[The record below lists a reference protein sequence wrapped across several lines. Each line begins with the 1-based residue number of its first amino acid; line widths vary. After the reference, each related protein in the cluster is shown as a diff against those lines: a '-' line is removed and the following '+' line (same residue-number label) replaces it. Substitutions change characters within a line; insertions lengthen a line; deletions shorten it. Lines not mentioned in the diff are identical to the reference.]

1 MALFEIYKRIGKS
14 GKQDGNILIVRDNLS
29 ILAFIFPPLW
39 LIINKNFFLIPVYFL
54 TIYFFFFLSNLL
66 GETTLI
72 FSIIFFHL
80 FLAIQSNILREW
92 ILNFKNY
99 QLDIIVRAENKMSA
113 YNIYNKYIQDKD
125 IVSSESEKYMY
136 LSENIK
142 KDDEAILN
150 IF

>member
-99 QLDIIVRAENKMSA
+99 C
-113 YNIYNKYIQDKD
+113 
-125 IVSSESEKYMY
+125 
-136 LSENIK
+136 
-142 KDDEAILN
+142 
-150 IF
+150 

>member
-54 TIYFFFFLSNLL
+54 TIYFFFFLSKLL